1 MLIELFNFIGIIAFA
16 VSGAITALEEK
27 YDILGFYVLGFITSF
42 GGGAIRNLLIGTPIE
57 LIWSQNV
64 HFTAAFITITAV
76 FFIPQNWIDRWD
88 RWGILF
94 DAIGLAVFAIQGAL
108 AALNA
113 GMPLS
118 GIIVAATLTGSGG
131 GVVRDILAQREPMI
145 LHTDIYALWAAMA
158 GLIVGLE
165 IIDSLWKA
173 ALLFGAIVSLRLI
186 SAHYNWRLPRRN

>member
-76 FFIPQNWIDRWD
+76 FFIPQNWINRWD